1 MSCPM
6 PGFESRAVQ
15 SVTSRYT
22 GYAIPAPR
30 FISCVVL
37 RTTEMS
43 CNLYGHCK
51 KTVHTTVF
59 SSLGSAGQR
68 SQQERFFQ
76 QQNPHLCIRCLSTT
90 DCAGVDPTVA

>member
-15 SVTSRYT
+15 PVTSRYT

-37 RTTEMS
+37 RITEMS
-43 CNLYGHCK
+43 CNLCGHCK

-59 SSLGSAGQR
+59 LRLDRPGSEANR
-68 SQQERFFQ
+68 NDFSNSKIHTCAFAV
-76 QQNPHLCIRCLSTT
+76 CLRQIAQAWTRL
-90 DCAGVDPTVA
+90 